1 MYVHLTA
8 KGRALKK
15 RLVPLAVDVNH
26 VAVKGLST
34 ADLLITRRVLLA
46 LIENLALEEAQDSN
60 A

>member
-1 MYVHLTA
+1 M
-8 KGRALKK
+8 KK

-26 VAVKGLST
+26 VAVKGLSKP
-34 ADLLITRRVLLA
+34 DLLITRRVLLA